1 MRLAAPALHCS
12 DSDSPIPIPTTGRSI
27 IWRKQQ
33 HKSSEMEQYQY
44 ASYMYN
50 SSSYPDHASGC
61 AGGAGVTGAAA
72 DAGADDM
79 QRLLNALMLD
89 MAAESESFSDDM
101 EAASSDSS
109 SSACLSAAN
118 DSGEKKSSALGRPA
132 TLIGVRKRPWGKF
145 AAEIRDSTRK
155 GARVWLGTFDS
166 PEAAALAYDQAAFS
180 VRGAA
185 AVLNFPVERVQD
197 SLRALALS
205 ASSASAA
212 AAAAAGSPVLALKSR
227 HSIRKRSPNKNKK
240 PPPHQHQHQRPQQQ
254 AAAAAPPPQPA
265 YPGSVVELEDLG
277 ADYLDELLRVSSEL
291 DHW

>member
-1 MRLAAPALHCS
+1 
-12 DSDSPIPIPTTGRSI
+12 
-27 IWRKQQ
+27 
-33 HKSSEMEQYQY
+33 MEQY
-44 ASYMYN
+44 ASYMY
-50 SSSYPDHASGC
+50 SSSYPDHASSCGR
-61 AGGAGVTGAAA
+61 GGGVTGAAL
-72 DAGADDM
+72 DAGGDDM

-89 MAAESESFSDDM
+89 MEAESESFSDDM

-109 SSACLSAAN
+109 SSACSSAAN
-118 DSGEKKSSALGRPA
+118 DSQQQQRPQPDGHRTCGEKKSSALERPA
-132 TLIGVRKRPWGKF
+132 TFIGVRKRPWGKF

-205 ASSASAA
+205 SSSASSA

-227 HSIRKRSPNKNKK
+227 HSIRKRSPNKNKNL
-240 PPPHQHQHQRPQQQ
+240 PHQQQPPQHQ
-254 AAAAAPPPQPA
+254 ASAAAPPQPA
-265 YPGSVVELEDLG
+265 AFPGSVVELEDLG

>member
-1 MRLAAPALHCS
+1 
-12 DSDSPIPIPTTGRSI
+12 
-27 IWRKQQ
+27 
-33 HKSSEMEQYQY
+33 MEQY
-44 ASYMYN
+44 ASYMY
-50 SSSYPDHASGC
+50 SSSYPDHASSCGG
-61 AGGAGVTGAAA
+61 GGAVTGAAL
-72 DAGADDM
+72 DAGGDDM

-109 SSACLSAAN
+109 SSACSSAAN
-118 DSGEKKSSALGRPA
+118 DSQQQRPQPDGHSTCGEKKSGSALGRPA
-132 TLIGVRKRPWGKF
+132 TFIGVRKRPWGKF

-166 PEAAALAYDQAAFS
+166 PEAA
-180 VRGAA
+180 
-185 AVLNFPVERVQD
+185 VLNFPVERVQE

-240 PPPHQHQHQRPQQQ
+240 PPHQHQRPQQQ
-254 AAAAAPPPQPA
+254 AAAAPLQPA

-291 DHW
+291 DHC

>member
-1 MRLAAPALHCS
+1 
-12 DSDSPIPIPTTGRSI
+12 
-27 IWRKQQ
+27 
-33 HKSSEMEQYQY
+33 MEQY
-44 ASYMYN
+44 ASYMY
-50 SSSYPDHASGC
+50 SSSYPDHASSCGGSGG
-61 AGGAGVTGAAA
+61 GGAVTGAAL
-72 DAGADDM
+72 DAGGDDM

-109 SSACLSAAN
+109 SSACSSAAN
-118 DSGEKKSSALGRPA
+118 DSQQQRPQPDGHSTCGEKKSGSALGRPA
-132 TLIGVRKRPWGKF
+132 TFIGVRKRPWGKF

-185 AVLNFPVERVQD
+185 AVLNFPVERVQE

-240 PPPHQHQHQRPQQQ
+240 PPHQHQRPQQQ
-254 AAAAAPPPQPA
+254 AAASAAAPPQPA

-291 DHW
+291 DHC